1 MGALAHV
8 LEEHGLATVALMSV
22 RSVAERM
29 HPPRALYCEFPLGR
43 PLGKPN
49 DAAFQ
54 HDVLRRAFA
63 LLDSPTGPVLETH
76 PTVIELDTEPLACAL
91 PARFDPDLPAAVDE
105 AQALRAAYA
114 RSVADRG
121 GRTSVGRVVTAD
133 EIGAVLAAFDRIA
146 NGTEWTDAGLP
157 ADPVQCAHDV
167 RTYYEEAALAL
178 DDAASEPGRAEA
190 WFYDVTEAGHTVLA
204 ARAAMQQQGAPFAL
218 WFYVARGTR

>member
-1 MGALAHV
+1 VGALAHV
-8 LEEHGLATVALMSV
+8 LEEHGLATVVLMSV

-29 HPPRALYCEFPLGR
+29 RPPRALYCEFPLGR
-43 PLGKPN
+43 PLGVPN
-49 DAAFQ
+49 DADFQ

-63 LLDSPTGPVLETH
+63 LLGAPAGPVLETH
-76 PTVIELDTEPLACAL
+76 PTVIELDTQPLACSL

-105 AQALRAAYA
+105 AQALHAAYS
-114 RSVADRG
+114 RSVKERG
-121 GRTSVGRVVTAD
+121 GRTSVGRVVTA
-133 EIGAVLAAFDRIA
+133 EAIPSVLAAFDRIA

-178 DDAASEPGRAEA
+178 DAAASAPGRAEA
-190 WFYDVTEAGHTVLA
+190 WFYEVTEAGRTVLA
-204 ARAAMQQQGAPFAL
+204 ARAAMQRQGAPFAL